1 MKNIKSF
8 ERFSVE
14 INESITGQDVSSIDR
29 LKSRYPNGLEMPF
42 AVTSE
47 GKNSFA
53 NGIDTVNPANPKI
66 MEIVEVISD
75 FLNGTEQGDINVVVE
90 GGASNVGS
98 SSGYDNTKLAERRRN
113 NLMDFLKKKFAGE
126 FRLKLSPGKA
136 IVGGADKKD
145 SVQAQKEQFVSA
157 SISGMKTM
165 NVQIVGV
172 VGDNLSIYKPDS
184 NLFPKFDIENEFGK
198 KKTDLSKYK
207 RVCVKVPVNRV
218 DKFKIALNK
227 FKTEQRMD
235 RIDFSI
241 QDYKK

>member
-14 INESITGQDVSSIDR
+14 INESITGQDSSSLDR
-29 LKSRYPNGLEMPF
+29 LRNRYPNGLEMPF

-53 NGIDTVNPANPKI
+53 NGIDTINAGNPKI
-66 MEIVEVISD
+66 MEMVQIISD
-75 FLNGTEQGDINVVVE
+75 FLNVTEQGEINVVVE

-113 NLMDFLKKKFAGE
+113 NLMDFLKKTFPSE
-126 FRLKLSPGKA
+126 FRLKLSLGKA
-136 IVGGADKKD
+136 KVGTADKKD

-157 SISGMKTM
+157 SISGMKIM
-165 NVQIVGV
+165 NVQIKGV
-172 VGDNLSIYKPDS
+172 EGDNTNTYIPDV
-184 NLFPKFDIENEFGK
+184 FPKFDPNHPFVKEKI
-198 KKTDLSKYK
+198 DLRKFK
-207 RVCVKVPVNRV
+207 RVCVKVPISKL

-227 FKTEQRMD
+227 FKTENNMP

-241 QDYKK
+241 KDYS

>member
-14 INESITGQDVSSIDR
+14 INESITGQDSSSLDR
-29 LKSRYPNGLEMPF
+29 LRNRYPNGLEMPF

-53 NGIDTVNPANPKI
+53 NGIDTINAANPKI
-66 MEIVEVISD
+66 MEMVQIISD
-75 FLNGTEQGDINVVVE
+75 FLNGTEQGEINVVVE

-113 NLMDFLKKKFAGE
+113 NLMDFLKKTFPSE
-126 FRLKLSPGKA
+126 FRLKLSLGKA
-136 IVGGADKKD
+136 KVGTADKKD

-157 SISGMKTM
+157 TISGTKTM
-165 NVQIVGV
+165 NVPIVGV
-172 VGDNLSIYKPDS
+172 VGDNTNTYINND
-184 NLFPKFDIENEFGK
+184 LFPKFNPKNPFVKE
-198 KKTDLSKYK
+198 DLSKYK
-207 RVCVKVPVNRV
+207 RVCVKVPISKL

-227 FKTEQRMD
+227 FKTENRLG

-241 QDYKK
+241 KDYS

>member
-14 INESITGQDVSSIDR
+14 INESITGQDSSSLDR
-29 LKSRYPNGLEMPF
+29 LRNRYPNGFEMPF

-53 NGIDTVNPANPKI
+53 NGIDTINAANPKI
-66 MEIVEVISD
+66 MEMVQIISD
-75 FLNGTEQGDINVVVE
+75 FLNGTEQGEINVVVE
-90 GGASNVGS
+90 GGASNVGT

-113 NLMDFLKKKFAGE
+113 NLMDFLKKTFPSE
-126 FRLKLSPGKA
+126 FRLKLSLGKA
-136 IVGGADKKD
+136 KVGTADKKD

-157 SISGMKTM
+157 SISGTQTM
-165 NVQIVGV
+165 NVEIVGV
-172 VGDNLSIYKPDS
+172 VGDNTNTYINND
-184 NLFPKFDIENEFGK
+184 LFPKFNPKNPFVKEKI
-198 KKTDLSKYK
+198 DLSKYK
-207 RVCVKVPVNRV
+207 RVCVKVPISKL

-227 FKTEQRMD
+227 FKTENRLG

-241 QDYKK
+241 KDYS

>member
-8 ERFSVE
+8 ERFSDKM
-14 INESITGQDVSSIDR
+14 NESITGQDSSSIDR
-29 LKSRYPNGLEMPF
+29 LRNRYPNGLEMPF

-53 NGIDTVNPANPKI
+53 NGIDTINAGNPKI
-66 MEIVEVISD
+66 MEMVQIISD
-75 FLNGTEQGDINVVVE
+75 FLNVTEQGEINVVVE

-113 NLMDFLKKKFAGE
+113 NLMDFLKKTFPSE
-126 FRLKLSPGKA
+126 FRLKLTLGKA
-136 IVGGADKKD
+136 KVGTADKKD

-157 SISGMKTM
+157 SISGMKIM
-165 NVQIVGV
+165 NVQNTGV
-172 VGDNLSIYKPDS
+172 DGDNTNTYINND
-184 NLFPKFDIENEFGK
+184 LFPKFNPKNPFVKEKI
-198 KKTDLSKYK
+198 DLSKYK
-207 RVCVKVPVNRV
+207 RVCVKVPISKL

-227 FKTEQRMD
+227 FKTENRLG

-241 QDYKK
+241 KDYS

>member
-8 ERFSVE
+8 ERFSAKM
-14 INESITGQDVSSIDR
+14 NESITGQDVSSIDR

-53 NGIDTVNPANPKI
+53 NGIDTINPANPKI
-66 MEIVEVISD
+66 MEIVEIISD

-113 NLMDFLKKKFAGE
+113 NLMDFLKKKFPAE
-126 FRLKLSPGKA
+126 FRLKLTLGKA
-136 IVGGADKKD
+136 KVGSADKKD

-172 VGDNLSIYKPDS
+172 QGDNTNVYKPDL
-184 NLFPKFDIENEFGK
+184 NLFPKFDPKNPN
-198 KKTDLSKYK
+198 DLSKFK
-207 RVCVKVPVNRV
+207 RVCVKVPLSKL
-218 DKFKIALNK
+218 DKFKITLNK
-227 FKTEQRMD
+227 FKTENHLP

-241 QDYKK
+241 KDYS